1 MKRVLILAPSRRGAL
16 VDFTDSPSEAAFRA
30 EAVAFLEAHVP
41 EEFGSYTSGD
51 DQEKV
56 YEQHLAWQKTL
67 AQHGWGALTWPE
79 SYGGRGKGPIEQIIW
94 NEELSKRGVGHS
106 MLTVGI
112 GMVGPTLVAHGT
124 PEQQERYLGPLLR
137 ADETWC
143 QLFSEPGAGSD
154 LAGLATRAVRDGDDW
169 VVNGQKTWCSGAQH
183 NDFGILIARTDPSLP
198 KHKGIT
204 FFLLDMK
211 APGIEVRPL
220 IEMTGESHFNEVFLN
235 DVRVPDSARL
245 GELNAGWAVAQ
256 TTLMNE
262 RMAMGGLSNL
272 LHFDELKAL
281 VVEEAGGHPDAT
293 QRDELAKVYSQLRC
307 LELLNARVVSK
318 LGRGVMPTAESSVM
332 KLALARV
339 MTKANALAMRA
350 LGPKALLRPGYWQN
364 EYLFAPAF
372 HIAGGTSE
380 VQKTVCAERVLGLP
394 REESSDRQRAFEELP
409 RS

>member
-1 MKRVLILAPSRRGAL
+1 

>member
-1 MKRVLILAPSRRGAL
+1 M
-16 VDFTDSPSEAAFRA
+16 DFNDSPAEADFRA
-30 EAVAFLEAHVP
+30 QAVAFLDAHAP

-51 DQEKV
+51 DQEQV
-56 YEQHLAWQKTL
+56 YAQHLAWQKTL
-67 AQHGWGALTWPE
+67 AQNGWGALTWPE
-79 SYGGRGKGPIEQIIW
+79 AYGGRGQGPIEQIIW
-94 NEELSKRGVGHS
+94 NEELNRRGVGHS

-112 GMVGPTLVAHGT
+112 GLVGPTLITHGT
-124 PEQQERYLGPLLR
+124 PEQQQRYLEPLLQ
-137 ADETWC
+137 AEETWC

-154 LAGLATRAVRDGDDW
+154 LAGLSTRAVRDGDDW
-169 VVNGQKTWCSGAQH
+169 ILNGQKTWCSGAQH
-183 NDFGILIARTDPSLP
+183 NDFGILIARTDPTLP

-211 APGIEVRPL
+211 APGLEVRPL
-220 IEMTGESHFNEVFLN
+220 IEMTGDTHFNDVFLD
-235 DVRVPDSARL
+235 DVRIPESARL
-245 GELNAGWAVAQ
+245 GELNGGWAVAQ

-262 RMAMGGLSNL
+262 RLAMGGLSNL

-281 VVEEAGGHPDAT
+281 VLAEADGDPDAM
-293 QRDELAKVYSQLRC
+293 QRDELAQVYSQLRC

-318 LGRGVMPTAESSVM
+318 LGRGIIPTAESSVM

-372 HIAGGTSE
+372 HIAGGTNE
-380 VQKTVCAERVLGLP
+380 VQKNVCAERVLGLP
-394 REESSDRQRAFEELP
+394 REQSSDRRRAFEELP